1 MCDRHGDYR
10 VPDFTPDFSRFKPSR
25 RRFLGGTAAA
35 LTFAVGP
42 GMIGRA
48 AAATDIR
55 ATHGTGFC
63 NLNSCWPR
71 RCSSPRMTG

>member
-10 VPDFTPDFSRFKPSR
+10 VPDFARFKPSR

-35 LTFAVGP
+35 LTLAVGP

-48 AAATDIR
+48 AAATGIKS
-55 ATHGTGFC
+55 THGTG
-63 NLNSCWPR
+63 LLQPQHLPR
-71 RCSSPRMTG
+71 PFDAARQG

>member
-10 VPDFTPDFSRFKPSR
+10 VPDFSQFKPNR

-35 LTFAVGP
+35 LTLAVGP
-42 GMIGRA
+42 GMIGQALA
-48 AAATDIR
+48 ANGIR

-63 NLNSCWPR
+63 NLNFFLADA
-71 RCSSPRMTG
+71 MQTGQG

>member
-10 VPDFTPDFSRFKPSR
+10 VPDLSRLKTSR

-35 LTFAVGP
+35 LTLAAGP
-42 GMIGRA
+42 GLVGRA
-48 AAATDIR
+48 AAASGIR

-63 NLNSCWPR
+63 NLNF
-71 RCSSPRMTG
+71 